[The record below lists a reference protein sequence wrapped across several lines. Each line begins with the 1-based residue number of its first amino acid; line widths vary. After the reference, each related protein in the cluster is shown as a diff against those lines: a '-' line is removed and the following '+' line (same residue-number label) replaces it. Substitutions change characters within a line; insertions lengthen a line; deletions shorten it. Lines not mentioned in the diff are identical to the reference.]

1 MNMYESPGTPHE
13 VQRYASA
20 RNYNKKFSSSDFVDP
35 TPPKSLFD
43 GLYEM
48 DENDKE
54 FYNIFDGTK
63 LPANLKPSN
72 FSSNNEIMQKN
83 VASISQEDDSDVLI
97 QTIVLN
103 NVVETKSSEIQQ
115 LPVGKS
121 KSSGFDA
128 LAFHMARLSA

>member
-1 MNMYESPGTPHE
+1 M
-13 VQRYASA
+13 QRYASA

-63 LPANLKPSN
+63 LPENLKPSN

-103 NVVETKSSEIQQ
+103 NVVETKSSEIQE